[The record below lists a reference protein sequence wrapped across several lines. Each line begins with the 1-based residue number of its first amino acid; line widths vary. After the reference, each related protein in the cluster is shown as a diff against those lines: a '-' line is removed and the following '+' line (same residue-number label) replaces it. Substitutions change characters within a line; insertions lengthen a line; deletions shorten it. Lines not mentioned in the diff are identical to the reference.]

1 MTNQEI
7 NIIQFLT
14 NIFSESNRGD
24 YIQWIVITAI
34 LLIQA
39 KVVLKGIKCQSKKES
54 HLLPKY
60 GIFGTF
66 VGIVVALTFF
76 DHNDITSSMPEF
88 LASMK
93 IVFFT
98 SITGMLGSLILDTK
112 VTDPL
117 SEETNLTDVVHAIKT
132 GDNAIIN
139 GITSINKNI
148 NHITN
153 SISGTEE
160 GSILNQLILV
170 RSNMNDKFDSLNKE
184 FRDFATLQAENNT
197 KALVD
202 AIREVIGDFNTK
214 LNEQFGENF
223 KELNNAVGDLVT
235 WQNNYKDIIELTY
248 KKIGMSSDSI
258 KQSKEML
265 ESVQRR
271 FSENMNINIDV
282 KNAIEVLTKE
292 NEKMIEKMQAF
303 KHLSK
308 TAEQAFPI
316 IKENIEGITLGIS
329 KQVEQNL
336 QNVESNMDK
345 QHQRGI
351 GLLENIDQSMEKSFG
366 EFDKSIHEINST
378 MNQSINE
385 LKDGVSKGIQSNVKA
400 IEGSFKSINEM
411 ALGMISEVNT
421 NVNTSLDTLRDGVGN
436 INSSISDSVGNLT
449 ESIDGSSKML
459 SEKMFKTFSDS
470 MSNVEQIQQKI
481 GDQMES
487 TILQIDDALRQE
499 LEKSL
504 QSLGN
509 QLASVSQKFV
519 EDYTKLTNQMRIV
532 VNQSDKFIN

>member
-39 KVVLKGIKCQSKKES
+39 KVVIKGMKYQSKKES

-282 KNAIEVLTKE
+282 KNAIRVLTKE

-303 KHLSK
+303 KNLSK

-351 GLLENIDQSMEKSFG
+351 SLLENIDHSMEKSFG

>member
-112 VTDPL
+112 VNDPL

>member
-39 KVVLKGIKCQSKKES
+39 KVVLKGIKYQSKKES

-112 VTDPL
+112 VNDPL

-351 GLLENIDQSMEKSFG
+351 SLLENIDHSMEKSFG